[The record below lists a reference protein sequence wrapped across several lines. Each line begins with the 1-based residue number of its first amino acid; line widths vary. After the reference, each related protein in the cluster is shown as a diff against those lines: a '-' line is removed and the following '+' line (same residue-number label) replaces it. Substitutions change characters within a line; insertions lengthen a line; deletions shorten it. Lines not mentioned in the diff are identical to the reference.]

1 MSDFNLKAPQGANK
15 NKKMLGRGRGT
26 GLGKTSGRGHNGQNS
41 RSGGGTKLGFEGGQ
55 MPLFRRIASR
65 GFSNHPFKKEYQ
77 AVNLDQLEDRFND
90 GDKVNLD
97 TLVANGL
104 IKRSEKLVKI
114 LAAGEITKKLE
125 IESVKVSA
133 SAKVK
138 IEKAGGKVL

>member
-1 MSDFNLKAPQGANK
+1 MSDFNLKAPEGANK

-26 GLGKTSGRGHNGQNS
+26 GLGKTSGRGNNGQNS

-65 GFSNHPFKKEYQ
+65 GFSNHPFKKEYL
-77 AVNLDQLEDRFND
+77 AVNLDQLEERFND
-90 GDKVNLD
+90 GDKVNLE
-97 TLVANGL
+97 TLAANGL

-114 LAAGEITKKLE
+114 LAAGDITKKLE
-125 IESVKVSA
+125 VETVKVSA
-133 SAKVK
+133 SAKEK

>member
-65 GFSNHPFKKEYQ
+65 GFSNHPFKKEYL
-77 AVNLDQLEDRFND
+77 AVNLDQLEERFND
-90 GDKVNLD
+90 GDKVNLE
-97 TLVANGL
+97 TLVAKGL

-114 LAAGEITKKLE
+114 LAAGDITKKLE
-125 IESVKVSA
+125 VETVKVSA
-133 SAKVK
+133 SAKEK

>member
-1 MSDFNLKAPQGANK
+1 MSDFNLKAPEGANK

-26 GLGKTSGRGHNGQNS
+26 GLGKTSGRGNNGQNS

-65 GFSNHPFKKEYQ
+65 GFSNHPFKKEYL
-77 AVNLDQLEDRFND
+77 AVNLDQLEERFND
-90 GDKVNLD
+90 GDKVNLE
-97 TLVANGL
+97 TLAKNGL

-125 IESVKVSA
+125 ISTVKVSA
-133 SAKVK
+133 SAKNK

>member
-1 MSDFNLKAPQGANK
+1 MSDFNLKAPKGANK

-26 GLGKTSGRGHNGQNS
+26 GLGKTSGRGNNGQNS
-41 RSGGGTKLGFEGGQ
+41 RSGGGTKIGFEGGQ

-65 GFSNHPFKKEYQ
+65 GFSNHPFKTEYQ

-90 GDKVNLD
+90 GDKVNLE
-97 TLVANGL
+97 TLVASGL

-133 SAKVK
+133 SAKEK

>member
-1 MSDFNLKAPQGANK
+1 MSEFNLVAPKGANR
-15 NKKMLGRGRGT
+15 KKKCLGRGRGT

-65 GFSNHPFKKEYQ
+65 GFSNHPFKKEYL
-77 AVNLDQLEDRFND
+77 AVNLDQLEERFND
-90 GDKVNLD
+90 GDKVNLE
-97 TLVANGL
+97 TLAANGL

-133 SAKVK
+133 SAKDK

>member
-1 MSDFNLKAPQGANK
+1 MSDFNLKAPKGANK

-26 GLGKTSGRGHNGQNS
+26 GLGKTSGRGSNGQNS

-65 GFSNHPFKKEYQ
+65 GFSNHPFKKEYL
-77 AVNLDQLEDRFND
+77 AVNLDQLEERFND
-90 GDKVNLD
+90 GDKVNLE

-125 IESVKVSA
+125 VEAVKVSA
-133 SAKVK
+133 SAKEK

>member
-1 MSDFNLKAPQGANK
+1 MSDFDLKAPKGANR
-15 NKKMLGRGRGT
+15 KKKCLGRGKGT

-41 RSGGGTKLGFEGGQ
+41 RSGGGVKIGFEGGQ

-65 GFSNHPFKKEYQ
+65 GFSNHPFKNEYL

-90 GDKVNLD
+90 GDKVNLE
-97 TLVANGL
+97 TLAAKGL

-114 LAAGEITKKLE
+114 LASGEITKKLE
-125 IESVKVSA
+125 VEAVNVSA
-133 SAKVK
+133 SAKEK